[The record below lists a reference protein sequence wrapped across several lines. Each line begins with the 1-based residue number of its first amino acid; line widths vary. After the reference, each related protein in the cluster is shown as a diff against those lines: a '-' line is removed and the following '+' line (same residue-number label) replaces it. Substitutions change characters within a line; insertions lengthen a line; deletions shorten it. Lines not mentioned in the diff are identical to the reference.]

1 MPKLNLT
8 LKCEDVKV
16 STSYRNNLIKVELI
30 NIDSLDTINEDDI
43 VNNFED
49 LRLLFDK
56 IIKKDEDILH
66 DYLIK
71 SGYIFSKG

>member
-8 LKCEDVKV
+8 LKCEDVKI
-16 STSYRNNLIKVELI
+16 STAYRNNLVEVELI
-30 NIDSLDTINEDDI
+30 NIDSLDTICEDDI
-43 VNNFED
+43 INNFLD

-56 IIKKDEDILH
+56 IIEKDEDILN

>member
-8 LKCEDVKV
+8 LKCEDVKI
-16 STSYRNNLIKVELI
+16 STAYRNNLVEVELI
-30 NIDSLDTINEDDI
+30 NIDSLDTIREDDI
-43 VNNFED
+43 LNNFED

-56 IIKKDEDILH
+56 IIEKDEDILH

-71 SGYIFSKG
+71 SGYIFRKG

>member
-1 MPKLNLT
+1 MSKLNLT
-8 LKCEDVKV
+8 LKCEDVKI
-16 STSYRNNLIKVELI
+16 STSYRNNSVEVELI
-30 NIDSLDTINEDDI
+30 NVDSLDTISENDI

-56 IIKKDEDILH
+56 IIEKDEDILH

-71 SGYIFSKG
+71 NGYIFNKE

>member
-8 LKCEDVKV
+8 LKCEDVKI
-16 STSYRNNLIKVELI
+16 STAYRNNLVEVELI
-30 NIDSLDTINEDDI
+30 NIDSLDTIREDDI
-43 VNNFED
+43 LNNFED

-56 IIKKDEDILH
+56 IIEKDEDILH

>member
-8 LKCEDVKV
+8 LKCEDVKI
-16 STSYRNNLIKVELI
+16 STAYRNNLVEVELI
-30 NIDSLDTINEDDI
+30 NIDSLDTISEDNI
-43 VNNFED
+43 INNFLD

-56 IIKKDEDILH
+56 IIEKDEDILH

-71 SGYIFSKG
+71 SGYIFCKG

>member
-8 LKCEDVKV
+8 LKCEAVKI
-16 STSYRNNLIKVELI
+16 STAYRNNLVEVELI
-30 NIDSLDTINEDDI
+30 NIDSLDTISEDDI
-43 VNNFED
+43 INNFED

-56 IIKKDEDILH
+56 IIEKDEYILH

>member
-8 LKCEDVKV
+8 LKCEDVKI
-16 STSYRNNLIKVELI
+16 STAYRNNLVEVELI
-30 NIDSLDTINEDDI
+30 NIDSLDTISEDDI
-43 VNNFED
+43 LNNFED

-56 IIKKDEDILH
+56 IIEKDEDILH

-71 SGYIFSKG
+71 SGYIFSKA

>member
-8 LKCEDVKV
+8 LKCEDVNI
-16 STSYRNNLIKVELI
+16 STSYSDRLVEVELI
-30 NIDSLDTINEDDI
+30 NIDSLDTISEDDI
-43 VNNFED
+43 LNNFED

-56 IIKKDEDILH
+56 IIEKDEDILQ

>member
-8 LKCEDVKV
+8 LKCEDVKM
-16 STSYRNNLIKVELI
+16 STAYRNNLVEVELI
-30 NIDSLDTINEDDI
+30 NIDSLDTISEDDI
-43 VNNFED
+43 LNNFLD

-56 IIKKDEDILH
+56 IIEKDEDILH

>member
-8 LKCEDVKV
+8 LKCEDVNI
-16 STSYRNNLIKVELI
+16 STSYYDNLVKVELT
-30 NIDSLDTINEDDI
+30 NIDSLDTISEENI
-43 VNNFED
+43 INNFLD

-56 IIKKDEDILH
+56 IIEKDEDILH
-66 DYLIK
+66 DYLIN

>member
-8 LKCEDVKV
+8 LKCEDVKI
-16 STSYRNNLIKVELI
+16 STAYRNILVEVELI
-30 NIDSLDTINEDDI
+30 NIDSLDTISEDDI
-43 VNNFED
+43 LNNFED

-56 IIKKDEDILH
+56 IIEKDEDILH